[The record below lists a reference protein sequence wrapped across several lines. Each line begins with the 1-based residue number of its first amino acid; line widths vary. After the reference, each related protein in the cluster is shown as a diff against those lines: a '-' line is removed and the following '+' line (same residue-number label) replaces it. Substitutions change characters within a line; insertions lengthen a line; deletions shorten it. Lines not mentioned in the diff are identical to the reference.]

1 MKYPSPFVIRVQKH
15 LEQSGSQTVKL
26 SKSYQNNFNFLL
38 RIYDIN
44 YHVFTM
50 SGLKI
55 SEKSLLVCVCVCVAG
70 GRNFYVGGGGGVILL
85 AGGARSFGVKIKT
98 A

>member
-1 MKYPSPFVIRVQKH
+1 MKYPSPLVIRVQKH

-38 RIYDIN
+38 RIYGIN

-55 SEKSLLVCVCVCVAG
+55 SEKSLLVGGGG
-70 GRNFYVGGGGGVILL
+70 GRNFYVGRGGVILL
-85 AGGARSFGVKIKT
+85 AGGSRSFEVKIKT

>member
-1 MKYPSPFVIRVQKH
+1 
-15 LEQSGSQTVKL
+15 
-26 SKSYQNNFNFLL
+26 
-38 RIYDIN
+38 
-44 YHVFTM
+44 M

-85 AGGARSFGVKIKT
+85 AGGSRSFEVKIKT

>member
-1 MKYPSPFVIRVQKH
+1 MKYPSPLVIRVQKH

-38 RIYDIN
+38 RIYGIN
-44 YHVFTM
+44 YQVFIM

-55 SEKSLLVCVCVCVAG
+55 SEKSLLVVGGGGGG
-70 GRNFYVGGGGGVILL
+70 GRNFYVGGGGGGNFV
-85 AGGARSFGVKIKT
+85 GGRVT
-98 A
+98 